1 MSESLKS
8 SKMGT
13 DPIGKLLLKMSLPAM
28 LSMLVQALYNIVDS
42 VFVSRISETAL
53 DAITLVFPMQML
65 VLAFSLGIGVGT
77 NSIVSRKL
85 GEGKRDEA
93 SMCAQTGLFL
103 ALVMSGV
110 FAVIGYGISYAYIK
124 PFTKDS
130 PEVFPLAMQ
139 YLSIVTC
146 VSFGQMIEI
155 LCEKVLQ
162 ATGNMNIP
170 TISQLIGAITNMIL
184 DPIFIFA
191 LKMGIAGAA
200 VATVLGQIAAMSF
213 VLIVIAKKD
222 HGIQIFFKNFKFKKE
237 YFLQIFRVGFPTMV
251 MNAVASFTT
260 IFMNTI
266 MKAIHDSLTP
276 ITVLGSYFKVQS
288 FVFMPVFGLT
298 QGALPIMGYNYGA
311 NNKKRFVKTFQLS
324 LIISFSIMVIGVIIF
339 QTMPH
344 LLMKIFDA
352 QGELLEMG
360 TLALRII
367 SLCFIGAAFGIVMTT
382 MFQSL
387 GRGLYSLLMSL
398 MRQILLLLP
407 AAFLFGKLWGINAVW
422 FAYPFA
428 ETLTFIVFLP
438 IAIIT
443 IKKAFKL
450 STDGNTFAA
459 DSIQEVM
466 NENAGAA
473 DNSPMV
479 AMNAFPVEAMSINEN
494 SEENFEE

>member
-1 MSESLKS
+1 MSEALKS

-237 YFLQIFRVGFPTMV
+237 YFLQIFRVGFPT
-251 MNAVASFTT
+251 

-398 MRQILLLLP
+398 MRQIFLLLP

-459 DSIQEVM
+459 VQDVM

-473 DNSPMV
+473 DNSP
-479 AMNAFPVEAMSINEN
+479 MNAFPVEAMSINEN